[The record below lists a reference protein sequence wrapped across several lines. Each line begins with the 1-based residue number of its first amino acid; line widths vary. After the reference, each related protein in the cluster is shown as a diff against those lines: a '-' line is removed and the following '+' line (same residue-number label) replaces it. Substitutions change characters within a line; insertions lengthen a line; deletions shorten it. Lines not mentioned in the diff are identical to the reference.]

1 MSFIYDKNQ
10 EKAIRHFKGPCLC
23 IAGPGSGKTAVIT
36 ARIKYLIDEMNV
48 PPANILVITFTKA
61 AAVQMKQRFQ
71 QSIGGRSARV
81 TFGTFHAIFFTILKY
96 AYHYTADNIIKED
109 LKRQILKDI
118 ISKTDLEIQDEN
130 EFINDIEAE
139 ISRVKGENMELS
151 NYYSPNCSGE
161 IFRKIFNSYNNA
173 LERRSLIDFD
183 DMLIYCYELLS
194 QRQDILRMWQKQYP
208 FILIDEF
215 QDINK
220 VQYDVVKLLA
230 KPYNNLFIVGD
241 DDQSIYGFR
250 GARPDIMQQF
260 LKDYKDAV
268 KYTLSINYRCSGN
281 IVKAAGLVIKN
292 NKNRFDKEITA
303 NNPDGEIVD
312 IQEFGKLSEEN
323 DVIRNKIMENRNN
336 GMPYGEMAVLFR
348 TNTQARALTSKLME
362 YNIPFVMKERIP
374 NIYDHW
380 IARDIF
386 TYIKVAL
393 GSRERAAVMRI
404 INRPKR
410 YVHRNAF
417 SEPYVD
423 FEELKHFY
431 EDKEWMVE
439 RIEQL
444 EYDLKMLSTL
454 KPYAAINFIRCGIG
468 YDDYIREYADYRGIR
483 ADDMINILDE
493 LQEEAKNHSDFD
505 EWFDYIQQYG
515 EELKEQAGKSQAM
528 LNGQE
533 PEDAVV
539 IMTMHGA
546 KGLEYECVFIPDVNE
561 GVTPHNKAVLD
572 ADMEE
577 ERRMFYVAMTRAKH
591 YLHIYYVKER
601 FNKEVDV
608 SRFVEEIVGEK
619 LKKGSDMSADDKSVE
634 ISSDKKR
641 NKCVTNKNIYKL
653 GKDYRYG
660 ETNLRYKKP
669 E

>member
-619 LKKGSDMSADDKSVE
+619 LKKGSDMSADDKSVK

>member
-48 PPANILVITFTKA
+48 SPTNILVITFTKA

>member
-48 PPANILVITFTKA
+48 SPTNILVITFTKA

-669 E
+669 D

>member
-268 KYTLSINYRCSGN
+268 KYTLSVNYRCSGN

-336 GMPYGEMAVLFR
+336 GMPYSEMAVLFR

-483 ADDMINILDE
+483 ADDMINLLDE
-493 LQEEAKNHSDFD
+493 LQEEAKNHSDFV
-505 EWFDYIQQYG
+505 EWFDYLQQYG

-619 LKKGSDMSADDKSVE
+619 LKKGSDMSADDKSVK
-634 ISSDKKR
+634 ISSDKNR

-669 E
+669 D

>member
-61 AAVQMKQRFQ
+61 AAAQMKQRFQ

>member
-48 PPANILVITFTKA
+48 SPTNILVITFTKA

-260 LKDYKDAV
+260 LKDYKDTV

-572 ADMEE
+572 SDMEE

-641 NKCVTNKNIYKL
+641 NECVTNKNIYKL

-669 E
+669 D

>member
-48 PPANILVITFTKA
+48 SPTNILVITFTKA

-572 ADMEE
+572 SDMEE

-619 LKKGSDMSADDKSVE
+619 LKKGSDMSADDKSVK
-634 ISSDKKR
+634 ISSDKNR

-669 E
+669 D

>member
-48 PPANILVITFTKA
+48 SPTNILVITFTKA

-268 KYTLSINYRCSGN
+268 KHTLSINYRCSGN

>member
-48 PPANILVITFTKA
+48 SPTNILVITFTKA

-572 ADMEE
+572 SDMEE

>member
-48 PPANILVITFTKA
+48 SPTNILVITFTKA

-423 FEELKHFY
+423 FEELKNFY

-619 LKKGSDMSADDKSVE
+619 LKKGSDMSADDKSVK
-634 ISSDKKR
+634 ISSDKNR